1 MISVLPF
8 ISSVCMVQWTLVHP
22 GNRRELWYS
31 KVLPRHHSR
40 VGAGRYQVCRAL
52 NHSRI
57 VATPV
62 IGNYCGLSMFLL
74 LIFHFYWTWTFDH
87 RHSSKNFL
95 FQIWRNQLLISSG
108 GELLSKREQWRQNQI
123 MINTIM
129 QAVSSIRLQLWN
141 KINAE
146 NNFPCFRRIL
156 LLGWIMISSHDCG
169 ERNNHCASS

>member
-22 GNRRELWYS
+22 GIRRELWYS

-62 IGNYCGLSMFLL
+62 IGNYCGLSMFL
-74 LIFHFYWTWTFDH
+74 FYWSFTFTEHESLITDTAL
-87 RHSSKNFL
+87 KNFL

-108 GELLSKREQWRQNQI
+108 GELLSNREQWRQNQI

-141 KINAE
+141 KNDKCWKQLSLFRE
-146 NNFPCFRRIL
+146 NITFGLDND
-156 LLGWIMISSHDCG
+156 ISP
-169 ERNNHCASS
+169 RLWRKK

>member
-22 GNRRELWYS
+22 GIRRELWYS

-74 LIFHFYWTWTFDH
+74 LIFHFYWTWKFDH
-87 RHSSKNFL
+87 RHSSKKL
-95 FQIWRNQLLISSG
+95 F
-108 GELLSKREQWRQNQI
+108 
-123 MINTIM
+123 
-129 QAVSSIRLQLWN
+129 VSDLKKSTFDQFW
-141 KINAE
+141 
-146 NNFPCFRRIL
+146 
-156 LLGWIMISSHDCG
+156 GWIVIEAGTVKIKS
-169 ERNNHCASS
+169 NNDQYHHAGSVKHPAATLKQDKCWKQLSLFPENITFGLDNDIIPRLWRKK